1 VVVATDVAARGLDI
15 PSVASVV
22 HYDVPRTVD
31 VFVHRSGR
39 TAVRTTLPA
48 SFDNCDELQVYGLES
63 LKFDVETQS
72 VPLAV

>member
-22 HYDVPRTVD
+22 HYDVPRSVD

-39 TAVRTTLPA
+39 TAVSTNHSA
-48 SFDNCDELQVYGLES
+48 CFDNRDELQVYGLES
-63 LKFDVETQS
+63 LKIYVETQS